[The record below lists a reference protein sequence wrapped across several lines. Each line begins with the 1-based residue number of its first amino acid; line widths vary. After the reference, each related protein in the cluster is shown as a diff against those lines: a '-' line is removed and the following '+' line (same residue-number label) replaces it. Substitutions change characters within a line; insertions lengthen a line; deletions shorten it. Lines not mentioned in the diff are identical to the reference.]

1 MSDAPDWLERLFGG
15 LVRLSTSERLLVS
28 LSAVVVAAGVG
39 MLVILG
45 AGYVATCETPVLFIF
60 GVEFC
65 YNPVEVYRVLFSGA
79 FGSNFGRATTLQWT
93 TLLLFTGLSFAIP
106 YKAGLFNIG
115 GQGQFV
121 LGSLGAAVAVVG
133 LAGLVPS
140 GIAGRLVLVPA
151 GLVAGALLGGTY
163 GLVPGYLKVRF
174 EMNEV
179 ITTLLLNFIATAVAF
194 VFVNRRFDDGT
205 VQGTQTPAIPE
216 EATFN
221 SLVFP
226 NSADFSLLVFGLGVI
241 VLVGFYWLLARS
253 RIGYD
258 IQALGTQ
265 PKAAVFGGVD
275 ERRTTLFSMTAAGVV
290 AGLGGALFVMM
301 VIGRWQPGAPPIGF
315 DGIAVSILAGN
326 SPAGLLPAGLLFGA
340 LQSGGQVVQ
349 LQTGVPGELV
359 GVLRGLVILL
369 VATPEL
375 FRALGRRL
383 HRRGVIDIDTR
394 GETE

>member
-1 MSDAPDWLERLFGG
+1 MSDDSNWLERLFAG
-15 LVRLSTSERLLVS
+15 LVRLSASERLLVS
-28 LSAVVVAAGVG
+28 LGAIIVATGVG
-39 MLVILG
+39 MVVILA
-45 AGYVATCETPVLFIF
+45 AGYTATCETPVLFIF

-79 FGSNFGRATTLQWT
+79 FGNSFGRATTLQWT

-121 LGSLGAAVAVVG
+121 LGSLGSAVAVVWV
-133 LAGLVPS
+133 AGLVPS
-140 GIAGRLVLVPA
+140 GTTGRFVLIPV
-151 GLVAGALLGGTY
+151 GLFAGALVGGAY
-163 GLVPGYLKVRF
+163 GLIPAYLKVRF

-194 VFVNRRFDDGT
+194 VFVDRYFDDST
-205 VQGTQTPAIPE
+205 VQGTQTPALPQ
-216 EATFN
+216 EATFEPWLFPSSAN
-221 SLVFP
+221 FSIFVF
-226 NSADFSLLVFGLGVI
+226 VFGVV

-265 PKAAVFGGVD
+265 PKAAVFGGVN
-275 ERRTTLFSMTAAGVV
+275 ERRTTLFSMAMAGIV

-301 VIGRWQPGAPPIGF
+301 VIGRWQTGAPPVGF

-349 LQTGVPGELV
+349 LQTGIPGELV

-383 HRRGVIDIDTR
+383 DRRGVIDINE